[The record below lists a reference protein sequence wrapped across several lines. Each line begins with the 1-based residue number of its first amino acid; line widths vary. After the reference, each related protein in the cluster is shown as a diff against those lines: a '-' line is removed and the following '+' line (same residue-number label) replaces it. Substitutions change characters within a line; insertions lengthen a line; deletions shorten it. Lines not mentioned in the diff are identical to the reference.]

1 MPPKSFTATLQRPE
15 GVGTWTYLT
24 VPFDVLAEYGV
35 KGQVKVQGTINGAFF
50 RGSLMPHGDG
60 RHFLVVKKSL
70 RDQARAAQG
79 SVVKVRLD
87 RDTDPRTVSLPRDL
101 KQALAANPPAAA
113 AFKAMPPSHKQEYLD
128 YITEAKKDATRARR
142 ISVTIERL
150 AAGAGRL
157 R

>member
-35 KGQVKVQGTINGAFF
+35 KGQVKVQGTLNGAFF

-70 RDQARAAQG
+70 RDQAQAAQG

-101 KQALAANPPAAA
+101 KQALAGHPPAATAFA
-113 AFKAMPPSHKQEYLD
+113 ALSPSHQQEYLD
-128 YITEAKKDATRARR
+128 HITSAKKDVTRARR
-142 ISVTIERL
+142 IAATVEKL
-150 AAGAGRL
+150 AAGTSAPR
-157 R
+157 

>member
-1 MPPKSFTATLQRPE
+1 MPPKSFTATLVRPE

-35 KGQVKVQGTINGAFF
+35 KGLVKVQGTINGTFF

-70 RDQARAAQG
+70 RDQAAAIQG

-87 RDTDPRTVSLPRDL
+87 RDTEPRAVSLPRDL
-101 KQALAANPPAAA
+101 NHALAATPPAAA
-113 AFKAMPPSHKQEYLD
+113 AFAALPSSHKQEYLD
-128 YITEAKKDATRARR
+128 HIAGAKKEATRARR
-142 ISVTIERL
+142 ISATIEKL